1 MAYVRL
7 RKIKRFAL
15 YHSLK
20 LVSTM
25 TRAEMNWKIF
35 RSVLPLIAL
44 VAFAY
49 YTTSLKTDYSKEEP
63 VVSTDS
69 HELTWRFQMNE
80 GSELLNKVVKVKGK
94 VTGYDSLL
102 LILDHK
108 VICQLHNEQMTR
120 PEIGDSVSLKG
131 RCVTYDDLLEELRL
145 DHVIQIIE

>member
-1 MAYVRL
+1 M
-7 RKIKRFAL
+7 
-15 YHSLK
+15 
-20 LVSTM
+20 
-25 TRAEMNWKIF
+25 
-35 RSVLPLIAL
+35 
-44 VAFAY
+44 
-49 YTTSLKTDYSKEEP
+49 
-63 VVSTDS
+63 VSTDS

-80 GSELLNKVVKVKGK
+80 GSELLNKVVQVKGK

>member
-1 MAYVRL
+1 
-7 RKIKRFAL
+7 
-15 YHSLK
+15 
-20 LVSTM
+20 M

-35 RSVLPLIAL
+35 RSVLPLISL

-80 GSELLNKVVKVKGK
+80 GSELLNKVVQVKGK

>member
-1 MAYVRL
+1 
-7 RKIKRFAL
+7 
-15 YHSLK
+15 
-20 LVSTM
+20 M

-35 RSVLPLIAL
+35 RSVLPLVAL
-44 VAFAY
+44 IAFAY
-49 YTTSLKTDYSKEEP
+49 YTQSLKVDYSSEKP
-63 VVSTDS
+63 VLSTEAYD
-69 HELTWRFQMNE
+69 LVWQFQMNE
-80 GSELLNKVVKVKGK
+80 VAELLNKVVQVKGK